1 MPKPKKYSF
10 FNLPKEYGK
19 EDYWEST
26 NTIIKKYSKIKNL
39 LSIYSWGDV
48 SVAGISDIDIVFVFR
63 SDAEPLPFLN
73 RSFNFLDAKTRYLAR
88 HPFMFIDEDYFK
100 NIRYVYPDAH
110 FKFLHGKNININNFS
125 VKDKHYSTIALLNDI
140 IIRHYPRDFIG
151 QSVSKSINV
160 RDTLLRLNS
169 LKYTAKFL
177 ERLAK
182 EKSAEWNSRLGS
194 IDKLRKKWFEE
205 KDFELLVSL
214 NEDSVDMTMEAIEK
228 FRNFL
233 AKDGFVKVA
242 GDRMQYNGIKNRSIF
257 IKNWKKEKALN
268 DMVNSIK
275 NKKQVYSVLPIELAA
290 QLIEYSKHNGFI
302 SRYIRKNLTSNLD
315 YQIKFKNMIKHR
327 IGILNEQARLAFT
340 LKHSDFPAFFDF
352 GYRNRA
358 GINNLI
364 LNSLDRLRF

>member
-1 MPKPKKYSF
+1 MQEKGYNF
-10 FNLPKEYGK
+10 FNLPRECSIK
-19 EDYWEST
+19 DYEEAVDR
-26 NTIIKKYSKIKNL
+26 IIGKYSKTDGLI
-39 LSIYSWGDV
+39 SIYSWGDV
-48 SVAGISDIDIVFVFR
+48 SVPGISDIDIVLVFKKN
-63 SDAEPLPFLN
+63 AGKLPFLN
-73 RSFNFLDAKTRYLAR
+73 RSFYFFDSGLRYLAR
-88 HPFMFIDEDYFK
+88 HPFVFISEDSFK
-100 NIRYVYPDAH
+100 NARFVYPDTT
-110 FKFLHGKNININNFS
+110 FRLLSGKKISIRNLPQKES
-125 VKDKHYSTIALLNDI
+125 YYSGIALLNDI